1 MSTDNDQPFILTP
14 PPRTPTPEG
23 HSNRTAWTVVAVVAL
38 VALLAAVLFYARQ
51 SRDREDEQI
60 SDYVCAMQAD
70 AAGASSW
77 QVVDGRCIT
86 S

>member
-1 MSTDNDQPFILTP
+1 MSTDNDQPFVLTP
-14 PPRTPTPEG
+14 PPRTPAPEG

-38 VALLAAVLFYARQ
+38 VAL
-51 SRDREDEQI
+51 
-60 SDYVCAMQAD
+60 QAD

-77 QVVDGRCIT
+77 HVVDGRCIT